1 MRLSNLPVMGKLM
14 LIVAAMAIVLAAVGV
29 FGIYEIHQVRDS
41 AYRIHTAS
49 TDQQRAANMADAF
62 TTVRGSWYR
71 LAIQP
76 EEVDQLSN
84 IVRTARERFAAE
96 HTALLNSGSNGQAQ
110 RHLNAIQTS
119 FERFVTAFE
128 AEAAQLR
135 RLRGADRQSL
145 QARAETAAMAA
156 YPVGVEVR
164 EALDEFL
171 AYEAAAE
178 LAAFEQA
185 VATAELARTLMIIGI
200 VIGLVLGSAISILI
214 GRYGVGQ
221 PMTRAIDRLNRLAG
235 GDLEIE
241 IAETD
246 RGDEIGVLN
255 KALDAFKAQSIT
267 ARDLAAQQEAESR
280 RKLEQAERVAAL
292 TSKFEREID
301 EAVET
306 LASAAEELQS
316 TAQSMASTAEESSA
330 ETQTVSASTTQ
341 TAANVQTVASA
352 AEELTSSIKEVSVQI
367 GRTSGIATDAT
378 SRVDEALRRIDEL
391 VGAASAIDEV
401 ANLIGDV
408 TEQTKLLALNASIEA
423 ARAGD
428 EGRGFA
434 VVAAQV
440 RELANQSKQSAVR
453 IETLISDTQ
462 RSMQDVAGKIE
473 EGRHLS
479 DAAADL
485 IRRMTQSFE
494 EIARAVEQ
502 TRDAMVQINAAASEQ
517 GAGISE
523 LAGSISEIDCGTK
536 ESLAAA
542 EQTQQSIV
550 AIDGRIRAL
559 NETVAKFKT

>member
-14 LIVAAMAIVLAAVGV
+14 LIVAAMAIVLAGLGA

-41 AYRIHTAS
+41 AYRIHAAS
-49 TDQQRAANMADAF
+49 TDQQRAANLAEAF
-62 TTVRGSWYR
+62 TTIRGSWYR

-84 IVRTARERFAAE
+84 TVRVARERFAAE
-96 HTALLNSGSNGQAQ
+96 HAALSNSGSNGQAQ
-110 RHLNAIQTS
+110 RHLEAIRVP
-119 FERFVTAFE
+119 FERFVSAFE
-128 AEAAQLR
+128 AEAAELR
-135 RLRGADRQSL
+135 RLRGASRQSL
-145 QARAETAAMAA
+145 QDRAEIAAMAV
-156 YPVGVEVR
+156 YPFGVEVR
-164 EALDEFL
+164 NALDAFL

-178 LAAFEQA
+178 QAAFEQA
-185 VATAELARTLMIIGI
+185 AATAELARNLMIIGI
-200 VIGLVLGSAISILI
+200 VLGLVLGSAISIFI
-214 GRYGVGQ
+214 GRYGIGQ

-235 GDLEIE
+235 GDLEIQ

-367 GRTSGIATDAT
+367 GRTSGIAADAT
-378 SRVDEALRRIDEL
+378 TRVDEALRRIDTL
-391 VGAASAIDEV
+391 VAAASAIDEV
-401 ANLIGDV
+401 ASLIGAV
-408 TEQTKLLALNASIEA
+408 TEQTKLLALNATIEA
-423 ARAGD
+423 ARAG
-428 EGRGFA
+428 EAGKGFA
-434 VVAAQV
+434 VVASEVKQ
-440 RELANQSKQSAVR
+440 LAEQTEKATATVIEQIRAIQEGTQTAVSAVKA
-453 IETLISDTQ
+453 IEQVVDEVSQISTAVASSAEEQ
-462 RSMQDVAGKIE
+462 VAVTGEISRNVNEAAQGAEAVSRSLGGLEQAAGTT
-473 EGRHLS
+473 S
-479 DAAADL
+479 
-485 IRRMTQSFE
+485 
-494 EIARAVEQ
+494 
-502 TRDAMVQINAAASEQ
+502 AAASQ
-517 GAGISE
+517 VA
-523 LAGSISEIDCGTK
+523 TT
-536 ESLAAA
+536 AAQVA
-542 EQTQQSIV
+542 ERS
-550 AIDGRIRAL
+550 ARIRSDIEQYIRDVQA
-559 NETVAKFKT
+559 A